1 MLSTTAV
8 ATEEL
13 PADHLAAR
21 DRYRLMTD
29 LIAPR
34 PIAWVS
40 TVSDRGVAN
49 LAPFSYFQAVSSAPP
64 SIVLGIAWLA
74 SGRPKDSLANI
85 LDTRELTISHVDES
99 LVPAMNAT
107 SAELEPEISEW
118 DACGIDSAPAKVVR
132 PARVAG
138 ALGGFECRLSH
149 AIPLGR
155 SKAGTPSSTL
165 VIAEVVHFWV
175 AEGLLQ
181 RDGRGH
187 LLPIDPAALKAVGR
201 LGGIAYAPTTGHFNL
216 PRPSAPKQPSNSRI
230 DRAKSE

>member
-1 MLSTTAV
+1 M

-13 PADHLAAR
+13 PADRLSAR

-40 TVSDRGVAN
+40 TISAHGVAN
-49 LAPFSYFQAVSSAPP
+49 LAPFSYFQGVSSDPP
-64 SIVLGIAWLA
+64 TIVLGIAWLP
-74 SGRPKDSLANI
+74 SGRPKDTLANI

-99 LVPAMNAT
+99 LTQSMNAT
-107 SAELEPEISEW
+107 SAEFAPELSEW
-118 DACGIDSAPAKVVR
+118 QACGIEPAPAKLVA
-132 PARVAG
+132 PARVARS
-138 ALGGFECRLSH
+138 LGGLECRLSH

-155 SKAGTPSSTL
+155 TKLGSPSSTL
-165 VIAEVVHFWV
+165 VIAKVVHFWV

-187 LLPIDPAALKAVGR
+187 LLPIDPAALQAVGR
-201 LGGIAYAPTTGHFNL
+201 LGGIAYSTTTGHFEL
-216 PRPSAPKQPSNSRI
+216 PRPTAPSDSPK
-230 DRAKSE
+230 